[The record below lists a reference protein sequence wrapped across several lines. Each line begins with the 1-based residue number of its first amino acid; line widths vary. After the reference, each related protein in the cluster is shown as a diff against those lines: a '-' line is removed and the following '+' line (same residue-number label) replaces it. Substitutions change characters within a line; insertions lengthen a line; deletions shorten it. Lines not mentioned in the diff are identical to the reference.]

1 MQGQEP
7 CLPAIMQARLT
18 VWLTQLGYYDRLEIV
33 IPKAVCVATCECKY
47 RPLNVVDP
55 PQYVLVVYTVGW
67 LAGGVG

>member
-47 RPLNVVDP
+47 RPLNVVGSTSIRASSI
-55 PQYVLVVYTVGW
+55 YGW
-67 LAGGVG
+67 LAGGREG